1 MTDKQNIEVGNI
13 QGTQKLGE
21 AEIVFTQAGTEYRTN
36 CQRPTAPIGLPWW
49 KRSLDLILIVLALP
63 FLLPLM
69 VLIPVLIRVVS
80 DGPVLFRQERI
91 GLRGKRFICF
101 KFRTMFLGN
110 DTEAHQKYL
119 AQLIASDRPM
129 VKMDA
134 TGDPRIIPF
143 GRILRSSG
151 LDELPQLLNVL
162 LGDMSV
168 IGPRPCVPYEYEN
181 YLPWQK
187 ERFDALPGLT
197 GLWQVS
203 GKNKTSFEQMIQL
216 DIKYARNQTLIGDLA
231 IIAKT
236 IPVLFNQVIEMYQR
250 RSLGRDREGQKQ
262 ERNRRQVSRVSLAQV
277 LSKEV

>member
-1 MTDKQNIEVGNI
+1 MTDTQSIGADNI
-13 QGTQKLGE
+13 QPTPKHDEPLTF
-21 AEIVFTQAGTEYRTN
+21 VNQAATEFVISRMRPVALIRT
-36 CQRPTAPIGLPWW
+36 PWW

-63 FLLPLM
+63 FLLPLT
-69 VLIPVLIRVVS
+69 VFITLLIWIVS
-80 DGPVLFRQERI
+80 DGPVLFRQERV
-91 GLRGKRFICF
+91 GLRGKRFVCY
-101 KFRTMFLGN
+101 KFRTMFMGN
-110 DTEAHQKYL
+110 DAEAHQKYL
-119 AQLIASDRPM
+119 AQLITSNQPM

-151 LDELPQLLNVL
+151 LDELPQLINVL

-216 DIKYARNQTLIGDLA
+216 DIKYSRNQTLAGDLA
-231 IIAKT
+231 IIFKT
-236 IPVLFNQVIEMYQR
+236 IPVL
-250 RSLGRDREGQKQ
+250 L
-262 ERNRRQVSRVSLAQV
+262 RQVSEMYHRQSQTVTRKPKTRNEAGGKSIGFSL
-277 LSKEV
+277 LRF